1 MKKRW
6 IANIVLVLSLLY
18 LWTDWALGQIFP
30 EEPAIRL
37 GKGTIEDIAYSP
49 DGKLLAVSGSLG
61 VWLYKAAG
69 LTEVGLLRGHK
80 SLVHTIAFSPA
91 GKILASISNGE
102 IFLWDVKERKQLR
115 RIEGDNAVAFSA
127 DGKLLAS
134 CSSILGKTGQIFLWD
149 VQTGE
154 QVGVLK
160 GHKDRVYTV
169 AFSPDGKT
177 LASGSEDKTVRL
189 WDLQTQRRTGLLDE
203 HTDWVY
209 FVAFSPDGSLLASID
224 NADRSVHLWDV
235 QRRELVDKLPNQG
248 SRTKIAFSPD
258 GKLIALEGALDTI
271 SLWDVQGQEQVAT
284 IQLDEDHGSLR
295 KLIFNPDGKTFA
307 SWGQDRIIR
316 IWDVDTRKQIGFID
330 GYTRGIDTVFLNP
343 EGTSVFAENLI
354 WDVATQKPIES
365 VPGVVRTLSPDGKL
379 IVLHNLGIWD
389 VQAQR
394 EIVAF
399 RNSNRAAVLSPDGK
413 FLASGGDD
421 KVVLIWDIEQKK
433 LVMWLRGHTRTV
445 WALAFSP
452 GGALLASGGSDAI
465 RLWDVS
471 RQKQVAVL
479 ENESGALAFSPNG
492 KLLASVRRDEINLW
506 DVRSRKPVGT
516 LRFPISSPSNT
527 CIAFSPDGGWIA
539 GAGDGVQLWNVAKQE
554 KVATLEGHVGWIRSV
569 SFSQNGK
576 WLASGSRDGT
586 VLLWEVNLPGALSV
600 EPSAKRI
607 ITLGGLK
614 RMMLYQN
621 YPNPFNPETWIP
633 YQLAEAAHVRIRIY
647 DIAGHLVRELDLG
660 EQPAGDYLSRQHAAY
675 WDGRNDIRETVG
687 SGVYFYTLNAGD
699 YQRMRRMT
707 VVR

>member
-1 MKKRW
+1 MKKYR
-6 IANIVLVLSLLY
+6 IANITLILGLLY
-18 LWTDWALGQIFP
+18 LWTDWALGQTFP
-30 EEPAIRL
+30 EELAMRL
-37 GKGTIEDIAYSP
+37 GKGTIEGIAYSP

-61 VWLYKAAG
+61 VWLYETTG
-69 LTEVGLLRGHK
+69 LTEVGLLGGHK
-80 SLVHTIAFSPA
+80 SLVYTIAFSPD
-91 GKILASISNGE
+91 GKTLASMSNGE
-102 IFLWDVKERKQLR
+102 IFLWDAEERKQLR

-134 CSSILGKTGQIFLWD
+134 CSNILGKTEGIFLWD

-169 AFSPDGKT
+169 AFSPDGKI

-189 WDLQTQRRTGLLDE
+189 WNLQTQRQIGLLDE

-209 FVAFSPDGSLLASID
+209 FVAFSPDGNLLASID

-235 QRRELVDKLPNQG
+235 QQRTLVDKLPNQG

-258 GKLIALEGALDTI
+258 AKLIVLEGARNTI
-271 SLWDVQGQEQVAT
+271 SLWDVQRQEQVAT

-316 IWDVDTRKQIGFID
+316 IWGVDTRKQIGAID
-330 GYTRGIDTVFLNP
+330 GYTRGIDAVFLNP
-343 EGTSVFAENLI
+343 EGTTVFAQNLI
-354 WDVATQKPIES
+354 WDVATQKPIGS
-365 VPGVVRTLSPDGKL
+365 VPGVVRALSSDGKL

-399 RNSNRAAVLSPDGK
+399 RNNNRAAVLSPDGK

-433 LVMWLRGHTRTV
+433 LVMWLRGHTQTV

-452 GGALLASGGSDAI
+452 DGTLLASGGSDAI

-479 ENESGALAFSPNG
+479 EKESGALAFSPDG

-506 DVRSRKPVGT
+506 DVRSREPVGT

-527 CIAFSPDGGWIA
+527 CIAFSPDGEWIA

-554 KVATLEGHVGWIRSV
+554 KVATLEGHRGWIRSV

-621 YPNPFNPETWIP
+621 YPNPLNPETWIP
-633 YQLAEAAHVRIRIY
+633 YQLSESAHVRIQIY
-647 DIAGHLVRELDLG
+647 SAAGHLVRTLDLG
-660 EQPAGDYLSRQHAAY
+660 TKLAGSYLSRQRAAY
-675 WDGRNDIRETVG
+675 WDGRNDVG
-687 SGVYFYTLNAGD
+687 EAVSSGVYFYTRETGD
-699 YQRMRRMT
+699 YRRTRRLT